1 MCEIYSGHRPAP
13 SLYSGVF
20 GENFQ
25 QYSQIDSMMGIALN
39 AAKVEKEWNDT
50 EPINFSRDA
59 EKIGSIFVEIQKS
72 KRIRERENKHASR
85 TRALQYS

>member
-1 MCEIYSGHRPAP
+1 MCEIYSGHRPDP

-39 AAKVEKEWNDT
+39 VAKVEKESNDT

-59 EKIGSIFVEIQKS
+59 EKIGSIFC
-72 KRIRERENKHASR
+72 
-85 TRALQYS
+85 